1 MALTRVQG
9 GVWGNGGSANT
20 AMQTGAAIMENSNT
34 VYNSYTL
41 TTNNNAMSVGT
52 ITILTGKAITV
63 PTGQKWVVL

>member
-9 GVWGNGGSANT
+9 GVFGAGGSANT
-20 AMQTGAAIMENSNT
+20 AFQTGVAIMENANT

-41 TTNNNAMSVGT
+41 TTNNNGMSVGP

>member
-9 GVWGNGGSANT
+9 GIWGSGGSANT
-20 AMQTGAAIMENSNT
+20 AFQTGTAIMENANT

-41 TTNNNAMSVGT
+41 TTNNNAMSVGP